1 MMLIDKLYKIHLAL
15 ADLHVVSY
23 ADAHLARYGPKS
35 VYSRSS
41 KEEEAA

>member
-23 ADAHLARYGPKS
+23 ADTHLARHEPKS
-35 VYSRSS
+35 VYSRSN